1 MVKASGAGLLRDASG
16 HLVESR
22 MSSLSRDQTAS
33 RRKLIDE
40 GLHNLLADLLKDL
53 AVSLHSLLDLLKI
66 SFLRKLQYDSF
77 VQHV

>member
-1 MVKASGAGLLRDASG
+1 MVKANGAGLLRDASG

-22 MSSLSRDQTAS
+22 MGSLSRDQTAS

-53 AVSLHSLLDLLKI
+53 AV
-66 SFLRKLQYDSF
+66 RLQS
-77 VQHV
+77 VKVIC

>member
-1 MVKASGAGLLRDASG
+1 MGKASGAGLLRDASG

-53 AVSLHSLLDLLKI
+53 AVASRIPSPAKNRG
-66 SFLRKLQYDSF
+66 F
-77 VQHV
+77 